1 MPLDKYSNCII
12 VGPNGS
18 GKSTILDAIVFSL
31 FGKPFRNI
39 NKPTLVNTVNNKDCV
54 TEIEFSINEKEY
66 KVVRG
71 IKPAIFEIYMNGVC
85 LNQNSSSK
93 DYQEHLEKNI
103 LRMSHK
109 SFCQIVILGSAS
121 FTPFMHLTPAERR
134 VIIEDLLDIQVFSV
148 MNTLVKLHLQQNK
161 EHLEKSK
168 IEVLGKTE
176 KKEYIEKIVDSM
188 KVDSVRQLATLKTN
202 LLSAKEK
209 KTRENNK
216 QAEILLQ
223 IKDIDE
229 KTIDITDLNTKL
241 MKFQIMK
248 GKIQTNEERLNE
260 EIAFYENETSCHV
273 CKQELNEDFAEI
285 KKKEL
290 LDKQKIIGDGLLELN
305 KNINNIKE
313 QIVNREE
320 LLQERIKLSS
330 VLNDINSN
338 IHIFDNMI
346 KELTKNIEDSLHE
359 NSILQNHEEE
369 LKQLKEQIFEIEK
382 KQSRLMEERKY
393 IETAIT
399 LLKDGGIKTKI
410 VKQYLPIINKLIN
423 KYLSHMGFF
432 VQFEINESFE
442 ETIKSRYR
450 DTFSYENF
458 SEGEKTRI
466 DLALLFAWRAI
477 AKMRNSVNCSILF
490 FDEIFDGSL
499 DLNGTDEFIRIITE
513 MIDDTNIFIISHKSD
528 QLLDKFQKSYTFSKK
543 KNFSIMR

>member
-1 MPLDKYSNCII
+1 MNKYSNCII

-18 GKSTILDAIVFSL
+18 GKSTILDAITFAL

-39 NKPTLVNTVNNKDCV
+39 NKPTLVNSVNNKDCV
-54 TEIEFSINEKEY
+54 TEIEFSINEKNY

-71 IKPAIFEIYMNGVC
+71 IKPAIFEIYMNDVC

-161 EHLEKSK
+161 EQFEKIK
-168 IEVLGKTE
+168 IENLGKKE
-176 KKEYIEKIVDSM
+176 KKDYIEKILSSM
-188 KVDSVRQLATLKTN
+188 KDDSDKQLAVIKVN
-202 LLSAKEK
+202 LFNSKEK
-209 KTRENNK
+209 RKNEETRKEELVKEIERIEAETSNITSLKDK
-216 QAEILLQ
+216 QS
-223 IKDIDE
+223 KFVV
-229 KTIDITDLNTKL
+229 
-241 MKFQIMK
+241 MKA
-248 GKIQTNEERLNE
+248 KIQTNHERIEE
-260 EIAFYENETSCHV
+260 EISFYKEQTSCHACKQDIDEQFSLNKQTELTTKLSDIQKGIADIENKIDDLKQQIDSHEQKLKTREKLLSQLSEVNSNIYVLNNMISELEKSIEENINNNERMKGHQDELVTLSSSIEENET
-273 CKQELNEDFAEI
+273 KQ
-285 KKKEL
+285 
-290 LDKQKIIGDGLLELN
+290 N
-305 KNINNIKE
+305 K
-313 QIVNREE
+313 
-320 LLQERIKLSS
+320 
-330 VLNDINSN
+330 
-338 IHIFDNMI
+338 
-346 KELTKNIEDSLHE
+346 
-359 NSILQNHEEE
+359 
-369 LKQLKEQIFEIEK
+369 
-382 KQSRLMEERKY
+382 LMEERKY

-432 VQFEINESFE
+432 VQFEINENFE

-466 DLALLFAWRAI
+466 DLALLFAWRTI

-513 MIDDTNIFIISHKSD
+513 MIEDTNIFIISHKTD
-528 QLLDKFQKSYTFSKK
+528 QLLDKFQKSYTFSKT
-543 KNFSIMR
+543 KNFSVMR